1 MADQGIKPSSANYVL
16 RAFELFERYGDQE
29 AIVWRDQ
36 RLSYA
41 NLISMTLS
49 LTAGLRDHGVE
60 PGSATALLVPDHPE
74 APALQLA
81 LHLLG
86 CRAIWI
92 ASYAPPAAQLEYIEL
107 AKPDVLIYHPAML
120 PASSPVAELAARS
133 ALGRQTPAVRALSV
147 SSPGAEGDRPS
158 DLVPSLGRASGDRP
172 PLAAGPDPQ
181 TLFYTGGT
189 TGTPKL
195 VAHPQHFYDVMLA
208 IAAFYVASGEPPMR
222 FLNGSSFSHVS
233 GQLAGFLTLFE
244 GGTLFLGQNSSM
256 AEFLATIEREKVSST
271 FLTPALLYE
280 LIDDPLTGAT
290 DTSSLR
296 YLNVGG
302 GPASPARLAQ
312 AIDLLGP
319 VVRLVYG
326 SSEAPLICDLPFL
339 DHDAEHPE
347 RLRSC
352 GTPFA
357 DAKIEVRDPSGTA
370 LPTGEAG
377 EVWVTGS
384 LIMREYW
391 TQPDLTASTLSDGWL
406 RTGDVGYLDEDGYLY
421 LVDRL
426 NDMIV
431 TSSAAANVYA
441 RPIEDALTSHPLVK
455 AAAVVAVPDETIGEA
470 VHAFVV
476 TTPGAEVTA
485 AELKATVRDQLN
497 NLHSPR
503 GIDFVD
509 HLPLTPLGK
518 VDKKVLRR
526 RFSQTSTTTGDD
538 HRAAAVVTVDPA
550 R

>member
-1 MADQGIKPSSANYVL
+1 MADQGSNYVL

-29 AIVWRDQ
+29 AIVWQDQ

-41 NLISMTLS
+41 NLISMTLN
-49 LTAGLRDHGVE
+49 LRAGLREHGVE
-60 PGSATALLVPDHPE
+60 PGSAVALLVPDHPE
-74 APALQLA
+74 APALQFA

-86 CRAIWI
+86 CQAIWI

-120 PASSPVAELAARS
+120 PASSSVAELALGS
-133 ALGRQTPAVRALSV
+133 ALRALSV
-147 SSPGAEGDRPS
+147 SSPGGGEA
-158 DLVPSLGRASGDRP
+158 DLVPGLSPAAAVSP
-172 PLAAGPDPQ
+172 AAAGPDGIAGLDGMVAGPSPQ

-195 VAHPQHFYDVMLA
+195 VRHTQHFYDVMLA

-233 GQLAGFLTLFE
+233 GQLSGFLTLFE
-244 GGTLFLGQNSSM
+244 GGTLFLGQNSST

-280 LIDDPLTGAT
+280 LIDDPLTAAT

-339 DHDAEHPE
+339 DHEPEHPE

-357 DAKIEVRDPSGTA
+357 DARIEIRDPDGGSP
-370 LPTGEAG
+370 LPADEAG

-384 LIMREYW
+384 LLMSEYW
-391 TQPDLTASTLSDGWL
+391 TQPELTAHALSDGWL
-406 RTGDVGYLDEDGYLY
+406 RTGDIGYVDEHGYLY
-421 LVDRL
+421 LVDRM

-441 RPIEDALTSHPLVK
+441 RPIEDALASHPQVK
-455 AAAVVAVPDETIGEA
+455 TAAVVAMPDEAIGEA

-476 TTPGAEVTA
+476 TVPGAEVTA
-485 AELKATVRDQLN
+485 DELRAVVREQLN
-497 NLHSPR
+497 NLYTPR
-503 GIDFVD
+503 GITFVD
-509 HLPLTPLGK
+509 RLPLTPLGK
-518 VDKKVLRR
+518 VDKKRLR
-526 RFSQTSTTTGDD
+526 QG
-538 HRAAAVVTVDPA
+538 PA
-550 R
+550 